1 MTAAPAAGPDR
12 LPLTQADYDAF
23 ARCGIG
29 RETVEAANIFRVD
42 SAEGARITA
51 RRPGSGD
58 YRGLVFPY
66 FAPGEQRPREYRLR
80 LDNPPLELA
89 SDGTRKPK
97 GKYLSAP
104 GARPMLYFPPQ
115 CEPEWLRDATLPIMI
130 VEGEKKTLA
139 LHELAWH
146 ALGDAAERPRWLAIG
161 LAGVWNWRGR
171 IGTEPGPDG
180 ERVPVKGAIRDLD
193 LLTLKARRITIV
205 FDTNVRSNP
214 QVQAARWELTR
225 ELRRRGARVSWFHWP
240 RGVPESING
249 IDDLTGAWGRDRVLE
264 LLTSDG
270 AVREAPER
278 LQDAPHEF
286 EVLGFDHYRLSI
298 PSAGIVIDLDRLRW
312 EGGDLHCEAII
323 RCDLPGV
330 KTYNGILAAGKLN
343 LSSLTSRRSFA
354 KELQTRTKSD
364 EIVWSELLE
373 EAALRSIDQERA
385 GAEVKLL
392 DDYPEAKEEEQWLH
406 VHGLPLLAEL
416 TNVIY
421 ATGGTGKSYLGLWLG
436 CELAAQGKR
445 VLYIDTE
452 AGWKAHRIRKQRLY
466 GHDRHPVYYY
476 RARRPLTEEA
486 DAIRRTVEQHR
497 IQFIIVDSISLSAGT
512 PLEDSSTANAV
523 FGALNRIGVG
533 DGLGALLFGHCPKGR
548 DDLFG
553 SIFWENNARL
563 IWHAS
568 RVEDD
573 GDSYVLKLQVKKANY
588 SRHAQVVCFRICHHD
603 DEKRTEI
610 FPVDPLDVQEA
621 AESLPLADRI
631 EAVLRRGPMTREAL
645 ADALEESFDSVKR
658 ITNRWIRKGRFV
670 VLPGGRLAV
679 AERTEQ

>member
-1 MTAAPAAGPDR
+1 MTAPAAGPDR
-12 LPLTQADYDAF
+12 LPLTEADLDAF

-29 RETVEAANIFRVD
+29 RETLDAAGIFRV
-42 SAEGARITA
+42 SSEEGACIA
-51 RRPGSGD
+51 GRRPGSGD
-58 YRGLVFPY
+58 YRGLAFPY
-66 FAPGEQRPREYRLR
+66 LLPGETRPREYRLR
-80 LDNPPLELA
+80 LDNPPFELA

-97 GKYLSAP
+97 GKYLSPP

-115 CEPEWLRDATLPIMI
+115 CAPEWLMDATLPLVIT
-130 VEGEKKTLA
+130 EGEKKTLA
-139 LHELAWH
+139 LHELGWH
-146 ALGDAAERPRWLAIG
+146 ALGDAAERPRWLAVG
-161 LAGVWNWRGR
+161 LAGVWNWRGT
-171 IGTEPGPDG
+171 IGKELAPDG
-180 ERVPVKGAIRDLD
+180 SHAPVKGAIRDLD
-193 LLTLKARRITIV
+193 LIAWKGRRAAIV
-205 FDTNVRSNP
+205 FDQNVRNNP
-214 QVQAARWELTR
+214 QVQAARWALTR
-225 ELRRRGARVSWFHWP
+225 ELRRRGARVSWLHWP

-249 IDDLTGAWGRDRVLE
+249 IDDLIGAWGRDRALE

-278 LQDAPHEF
+278 LQDAPHDF
-286 EVLGFDHYRLSI
+286 EVLGFDHYRLSV

-323 RCDLPGV
+323 RCDLPGAR
-330 KTYNGILAAGKLN
+330 TYNGILAAGKLN

-373 EAALRSIDQERA
+373 EAALRSIDQERS
-385 GAEVKLL
+385 GADMRLI
-392 DDYPEAKEEEQWLH
+392 DDYPDVEEEDQWLH

-416 TNVIY
+416 ANVIY
-421 ATGGTGKSYLGLWLG
+421 APGGTGKSYLGLWLA
-436 CELAAQGKR
+436 CELAAQGVR

-452 AGWKAHRIRKQRLY
+452 AGWKAHRIRKRRLY
-466 GHDRHPVYYY
+466 AHDRHPVFYY

-486 DAIRRTVEQHR
+486 DAIRRAVEQHR
-497 IQFIIVDSISLSAGT
+497 IRFLVLDSISLSAGT

-553 SIFWENNARL
+553 SVFWENNARL

-573 GDSYVLKLQVKKANY
+573 GEGYVLKLQVKKANY
-588 SRHAQVVCFRICHHD
+588 SRHAQVVCFRVCHHD

-610 FPVDPLDVQEA
+610 FPVDPLDVKEA

-658 ITNRWIRKGRFV
+658 ITNRWIKKGRFT
-670 VLPGGRLAV
+670 VLPGGRLALP
-679 AERTEQ
+679 ERPER

>member
-1 MTAAPAAGPDR
+1 MAAPAAGPDR

-23 ARCGIG
+23 ARCGIS
-29 RETVEAANIFRVD
+29 RETAEAAGIFRVD
-42 SAEGARITA
+42 SAEGARIVG
-51 RRPGSGD
+51 RRAGSGD

-66 FAPGEQRPREYRLR
+66 FLPGEKGPREYRLR
-80 LDNPPLELA
+80 LDNPPFEMA
-89 SDGTRKPK
+89 PDGTRKPK
-97 GKYLSAP
+97 GKYLSPP
-104 GARPMLYFPPQ
+104 GARPMLYFLPQ
-115 CEPEWLRDATLPIMI
+115 CSPEWLRDATLPLLIT
-130 VEGEKKTLA
+130 EGEKKTLA
-139 LHELAWH
+139 LHDLGWH

-161 LAGVWNWRGR
+161 LAGVWNWRGTVGR
-171 IGTEPGPDG
+171 ELTPDG
-180 ERVPVKGAIRDLD
+180 SHAPVKGAIKDLD
-193 LLTLKARRITIV
+193 LISSKGRRVVIV
-205 FDTNVRSNP
+205 FDQNVRSNP
-214 QVQAARWELTR
+214 HVQAARWELTR

-240 RGVPESING
+240 RGVPEGVNG
-249 IDDLTGAWGRDRVLE
+249 IDDAIGALGRDRVLE

-278 LQDAPHEF
+278 LQDAPHDF

-373 EAALRSIDQERA
+373 EAALRSIDQERS

-392 DDYPEAKEEEQWLH
+392 DDYPDAEEEEQWLH

-416 TNVIY
+416 ANVIY
-421 ATGGTGKSYLGLWLG
+421 APGGTGKSYFGLWLS
-436 CELAAQGKR
+436 CELAAQGRR

-452 AGWKAHRIRKQRLY
+452 AGWKAHRIRKRRLY

-476 RARRPLTEEA
+476 RARRPITEEA

-497 IQFIIVDSISLSAGT
+497 IQFLILDSISLSAGT

-553 SIFWENNARL
+553 SVFWENNARL
-563 IWHAS
+563 IWHAM

-573 GDSYVLKLQVKKANY
+573 GDSYVLKMQVKKANY

-603 DEKRTEI
+603 GERRTEI

-631 EAVLRRGPMTREAL
+631 EALVRTRPLTKDEI
-645 ADALEESFDSVKR
+645 ADALEESPETVGR
-658 ITNRWIRKGRFV
+658 VVRRWTTKGRFT
-670 VLPGGRLAV
+670 VLAGGRVAV
-679 AERTEQ
+679 REKERRP